1 MQSKAGVM
9 HYPDKLSWVNVQ
21 KPADIKDT
29 KTAKIIRSHAQ
40 REVRRRERQSKPK
53 TLTKRSQKPG
63 ALRQDVASGEPTNQV
78 VPDDGDAKV
87 PYSARGR

>member
-1 MQSKAGVM
+1 MQSKAEVM

-21 KPADIKDT
+21 NPADIKDS

-40 REVRRRERQSKPK
+40 REVRRRERQTKPR
-53 TLTKRSQKPG
+53 TLTKGSQKLG
-63 ALRQDVASGEPTNQV
+63 ALHQDVASGEPNNQV

-87 PYSARGR
+87 PYSARD